1 MGTTRTTSATQT
13 TRTTARALIR
23 TAALS
28 LALLVAAFGTEVA
41 TGGGTAAAAPGT
53 TSPEALARARELSDQ
68 GRALHDRGEY
78 SRAVDAFQAAYVLA
92 PSPAIL
98 FNLGQAY
105 RLKGD
110 CDNAV
115 LMYRAFLRSRSEPQL
130 QDMARAHLGNVE
142 KCASP
147 AVSGRPTSAAGV
159 AATPGTSAAST
170 SGTDGESAPGRGLRR
185 GGVVTAISGGVL
197 LGLAGY
203 FAYRAADANDEVEER
218 YARGV
223 KWRDLEALDSRG
235 ERDSMLATGL
245 AVTGGVA
252 VITGGVL
259 YLVGW
264 RQAERAQRS
273 PTMSVAPTR
282 GGGAV
287 RLAWEF

>member
-1 MGTTRTTSATQT
+1 M
-13 TRTTARALIR
+13 
-23 TAALS
+23 LS
-28 LALLVAAFGTEVA
+28 LAMLGAALGADAMTGTAVA
-41 TGGGTAAAAPGT
+41 TAAPGA
-53 TSPEALARARELSDQ
+53 TSPEALAKARALAEE
-68 GRALHDRGEY
+68 GRILHDRGEY
-78 SRAVDAFQAAYVLA
+78 GRAVDAFQAAYVLA

-105 RLKGD
+105 RLKAD

-115 LMYRAFLRSRSEPQL
+115 LMYRAFLRSRPEPQL
-130 QDMARAHLGNVE
+130 QEIARAHLASVE

-147 AVSGRPTSAAGV
+147 AVMGRPGAKSAAGASV
-159 AATPGTSAAST
+159 AGGGAAGTAASA
-170 SGTDGESAPGRGLRR
+170 DGQSEAGRGLRR

-218 YARGV
+218 YGRGER
-223 KWRDLEALDSRG
+223 WRDLEDLDARG
-235 ERDSMLATGL
+235 DRDNKLAIGF

-264 RQAERAQRS
+264 RQGERADRR

-287 RLAWEF
+287 RLAWDF

>member
-1 MGTTRTTSATQT
+1 METTRTTSAT
-13 TRTTARALIR
+13 RTTARTLARTVALFL
-23 TAALS
+23 TVLAAALG
-28 LALLVAAFGTEVA
+28 AEVV
-41 TGGGTAAAAPGT
+41 TGGATAAAAPGT
-53 TSPEALARARELSDQ
+53 TSPEALSRARELSDQ

-78 SRAVDAFQAAYVLA
+78 SGAVDAFQAAYVLA

-115 LMYRAFLRSRSEPQL
+115 LMYRAFLRSRVEPQL
-130 QDMARAHLGNVE
+130 QDIARAHLGNVE
-142 KCASP
+142 KCASS
-147 AVSGRPTSAAGV
+147 AVMGRPGSAAGA
-159 AATPGTSAAST
+159 AATPGTSVTPT
-170 SGTDGESAPGRGLRR
+170 SRTDGESAPGRGLRR
-185 GGVVTAISGGVL
+185 GGVVTAIGGGVL

-218 YARGV
+218 YERGV

-235 ERDSMLATGL
+235 ERDNMLATGL

-252 VITGGVL
+252 VLTGGVL

-264 RQAERAQRS
+264 RQAERAERR